1 MPCTEPSTV
10 AQFNL
15 GSLAYMLP
23 FLVPQMLDL
32 YFLSSTITLSLYRA
46 MCLKEKE
53 KRKGSGEGRR
63 KEGRKKKRKPPGLAG
78 WHVTSAF
85 KFHQLAPAHGFS
97 WQPSASH
104 HRWYGKV

>member
-1 MPCTEPSTV
+1 
-10 AQFNL
+10 
-15 GSLAYMLP
+15 
-23 FLVPQMLDL
+23 
-32 YFLSSTITLSLYRA
+32 
-46 MCLKEKE
+46 MCSIEKE
-53 KRKGSGEGRR
+53 KRKERGEGEKEGRR
-63 KEGRKKKRKPPGLAG
+63 KEGKRKEKPLGLAG